1 MTLQIPTIVEPD
13 THGSPADVGE
23 VPFGLAFHAFVAYL
37 DRRRPHV
44 SEAAAE
50 AVLEDLN
57 VLFAEAAADGTPLRA
72 VVGEDPAE
80 VAEALL
86 ANHAEEDGNA
96 AARADLAA
104 AIAALA

>member
-1 MTLQIPTIVEPD
+1 MTLQIPTIVDPD
-13 THGSPADVGE
+13 AHRAPADAGE

-44 SEAAAE
+44 SAEAAQ

-57 VLFAEAAADGTPLRA
+57 VLFAEAAADGITLRA
-72 VVGEDPAE
+72 VVGDDPAE

-86 ANHAEEDGNA
+86 ANHAEENGDA
-96 AARADLAA
+96 TARADLAA
-104 AIAALA
+104 AIAALT